1 VTPPRQSSVL
11 VGLDAQGLRIGPS
24 WADQRQRP
32 AKFVFLTTPGAK
44 ARLKPPL
51 RNRKEDIPMLV
62 EYFVKCYAEKAGKQI
77 SQIDKNTLTL
87 CQ

>member
-1 VTPPRQSSVL
+1 
-11 VGLDAQGLRIGPS
+11 
-24 WADQRQRP
+24 
-32 AKFVFLTTPGAK
+32 
-44 ARLKPPL
+44 
-51 RNRKEDIPMLV
+51 MLV